1 MIQRKQI
8 LQQTGIFFKQNPG
21 EQHLTM
27 EELRVMVNNN
37 NTNLF
42 LHKLSH
48 YCSVVNKY
56 GYDMR
61 YHTIV

>member
-42 LHKLSH
+42 LNKLSIT
-48 YCSVVNKY
+48 VVL
-56 GYDMR
+56 
-61 YHTIV
+61 